1 MNTLIFLAQA
11 APGQGAPNPLL
22 QFMPMIVIFA
32 AMYFLMIAPQRKKQ
46 KEHQQMLTE
55 LKVGDKVITNAG
67 IYGAITSVKDDRFVI
82 QIAEATK
89 IEIAKQSIQSK
100 NNS

>member
-1 MNTLIFLAQA
+1 
-11 APGQGAPNPLL
+11 
-22 QFMPMIVIFA
+22 
-32 AMYFLMIAPQRKKQ
+32 
-46 KEHQQMLTE
+46 MLTE